1 MKQPLSHPA
10 LDPSALDQLFRQART
25 YNAFTGEVDDAT
37 LHALYDLLKF
47 GPTTANTCP
56 ARFVF
61 VRSAEAKARL
71 GPALDE
77 GNHAKTMAAPC
88 TAIVAYDLAF
98 YEKSPVL
105 FPHTDAKSWFDSKSE
120 ADLTTIA
127 LRNGS
132 LQGAYLLLA
141 ARALGLDCG
150 PMSGF
155 DNAKVD
161 AAFFAGTRIRSN
173 FLMNL
178 GRGDPASIF
187 PRSPRLGFDE
197 ACRIE

>member
-1 MKQPLSHPA
+1 MNPPLSHPA
-10 LDPSALDQLFRQART
+10 LDASALDQLFRQART

-88 TAIVAYDLAF
+88 TVIVAYDLAF

-161 AAFFAGTRIRSN
+161 AAFFPGTSWRSN
-173 FLMNL
+173 FLVNL
-178 GRGDPASIF
+178 GKGDPASIF

-197 ACRIE
+197 ACRID

>member
-1 MKQPLSHPA
+1 MTDPTRKPV
-10 LDPSALDQLFRQART
+10 LDAPALDQLFRQARS
-25 YNAFTGEVDDAT
+25 YNAFSGDIDDET
-37 LHALYDLLKF
+37 LHQLYDLLKF
-47 GPTTANTCP
+47 GPTTANTSP

-61 VRSAEAKARL
+61 VRSAEAKAKL
-71 GPALDE
+71 GPALDA
-77 GNHAKTMAAPC
+77 GNHAKTMAAPV
-88 TAIVAYDLAF
+88 TVIIAYDLAF

-105 FPHTDAKSWFDSKSE
+105 FPHTESKSWFDGKSDS
-120 ADLTTIA
+120 DLTTIA
-127 LRNGS
+127 LRNSS

-155 DNAKVD
+155 DNTKVD

-173 FLMNL
+173 FLVNL
-178 GRGDPASIF
+178 GHGDPASIF
-187 PRSPRLGFDE
+187 ARSPRLGFDE